1 MGLTTLPDEDEL
13 SSFELSSKLSSLDA
27 SSELSSKLSSL
38 DASSELASSCEDD
51 VLVIEISEEEV
62 GAGVSLQATIAAQ
75 ANTASNKQMIFFTL
89 CLLR

>member
-13 SSFELSSKLSSLDA
+13 SSLELSSFELSSF
-27 SSELSSKLSSL
+27 ELSSKLSSL

-89 CLLR
+89 SLLL